1 MDSSLPSLKSKAILE
16 RAEEHCAE
24 LGGKLTKKRRQ
35 VLSGLLES
43 PKALSAYELT
53 DFCNS
58 KEKHGLLPMSVY
70 RILEFLEAQN
80 LAHRLRLTNKYVAC
94 SHITCDHDHE
104 LPQFLICNNCDRVE
118 EIGVQKALFNSLVG
132 TAKTAGFDLVSNQ
145 IELEVRCE
153 NCLDAGAMKR

>member
-1 MDSSLPSLKSKAILE
+1 M
-16 RAEEHCAE
+16 
-24 LGGKLTKKRRQ
+24 
-35 VLSGLLES
+35 
-43 PKALSAYELT
+43 
-53 DFCNS
+53 
-58 KEKHGLLPMSVY
+58 
-70 RILEFLEAQN
+70 
-80 LAHRLRLTNKYVAC
+80 AC